1 MSASAS
7 VPPAAA
13 SPSLLEIA
21 LAFASISSTAFGG
34 GQKAS
39 IRQQVVTR
47 GWMDRDVFMDG
58 LELAQVLPGPN
69 ILNLAIYCGQ
79 KVRGIPGA
87 VAAFLG
93 ASIPPFAIILIAGAL
108 YFKFA
113 SNPYVHGAL
122 RGCAVGALGLTLGN
136 ALELSWD
143 ERGDWVRI
151 LLLVSTALVV
161 SFFRMPLL
169 LVLVLFG
176 GIGIVHEY
184 LVGRAKRTPA
194 P

>member
-1 MSASAS
+1 MAG
-7 VPPAAA
+7 AAA
-13 SPSLLEIA
+13 VPEPLRAPSLLAIA
-21 LAFASISSTAFGG
+21 TAFAAISSTSFGG

-39 IRQQVVTR
+39 IRQQVVSR
-47 GWMDRDVFMDG
+47 GWMSRDAFMDG

-79 KVRGIPGA
+79 KVRGVPGA

-93 ASIPPFAIILIAGAL
+93 ASVPPFAIILIAGAL
-108 YFKFA
+108 YFKYA
-113 SNPYVHGAL
+113 SNPYVHGGL

-143 ERGDWVRI
+143 ERTDWVRI
-151 LLLVSTALVV
+151 ALLVVTAVVV
-161 SFFRMPLL
+161 SVFRMPLL
-169 LVLVLFG
+169 LVLVVFG

-184 LVGRAKRTPA
+184 RRTRTKRTA
-194 P
+194 SE